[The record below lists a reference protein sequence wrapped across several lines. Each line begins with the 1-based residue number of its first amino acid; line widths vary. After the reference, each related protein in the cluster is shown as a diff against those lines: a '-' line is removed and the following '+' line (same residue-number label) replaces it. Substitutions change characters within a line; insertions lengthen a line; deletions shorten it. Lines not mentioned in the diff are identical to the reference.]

1 MSICPA
7 ICNKKHNLW
16 DWCSAFKG
24 EHDARDFCTR
34 TRWLSRAVLSASR
47 AADDA
52 TTYGDNG
59 KMDRVNL
66 SGAGR
71 PGLFLRILSSECRS
85 PDAAAFPIW
94 WAISIARSPECV
106 SWWSIHFRSVIMC
119 IRLLIWK
126 TLNSSIF
133 RSPFSN
139 SPHWEEP
146 WGTPKNHT

>member
-1 MSICPA
+1 MWSRSNTRQNFSA
-7 ICNKKHNLW
+7 IQYL
-16 DWCSAFKG
+16 
-24 EHDARDFCTR
+24 TR
-34 TRWLSRAVLSASR
+34 YLYFRYFDQYAWLSVTTALRLCCSSCQRVGRQTRMRRTETTARWIAVI
-47 AADDA
+47 
-52 TTYGDNG
+52 
-59 KMDRVNL
+59 RV
-66 SGAGR
+66 APR
-71 PGLFLRILSSECRS
+71 PGLSCRMSGSECRGCL
-85 PDAAAFPIW
+85 PIW